1 MADFLPD
8 FDFVEE
14 EFDFAEFDGRPY
26 LFEPEYT
33 DEELRETEE
42 WGRREREAQQVEDE
56 RGGMAAARLRSSGDI
71 YMSFS
76 ICSLTWMP
84 GLTLLCAPAVSRLT
98 ANMLTI
104 IFMSLVT

>member
-33 DEELRETEE
+33 EEELCEIEE
-42 WGRREREAQQVEDE
+42 RRRERGAQQ
-56 RGGMAAARLRSSGDI
+56 RNG
-71 YMSFS
+71 
-76 ICSLTWMP
+76 
-84 GLTLLCAPAVSRLT
+84 
-98 ANMLTI
+98 
-104 IFMSLVT
+104 